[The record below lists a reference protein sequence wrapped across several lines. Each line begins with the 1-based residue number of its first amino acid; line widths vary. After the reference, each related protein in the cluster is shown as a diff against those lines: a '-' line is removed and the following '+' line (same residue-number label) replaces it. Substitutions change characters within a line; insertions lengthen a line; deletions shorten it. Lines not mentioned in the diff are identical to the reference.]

1 MGLKR
6 TLIYLVI
13 ALVVW
18 RAGSPVLRYVFGLL
32 SSGLGA
38 LFGSSGSATAD
49 PTSLR
54 AAIRN
59 VTTDYDQ
66 LSTLVQEFFRQTS
79 QLRQDDT
86 SEALFRD
93 FLGQRA
99 TRSRPSLEQALD
111 WILALYKVVWPVL
124 VVFLVSKL
132 NSGKSRLEDG
142 DMPLEANSQLTS
154 NVRRLPNGDSSPTN
168 RHEKLRSHGATNPSS
183 SRQRHL
189 ATSTS
194 SLS

>member
-66 LSTLVQEFFRQTS
+66 VKPIVGLQTLLETPLSAQWLFSRRCTWRQ
-79 QLRQDDT
+79 
-86 SEALFRD
+86 
-93 FLGQRA
+93 
-99 TRSRPSLEQALD
+99 
-111 WILALYKVVWPVL
+111 
-124 VVFLVSKL
+124 
-132 NSGKSRLEDG
+132 N
-142 DMPLEANSQLTS
+142 QLT
-154 NVRRLPNGDSSPTN
+154 P
-168 RHEKLRSHGATNPSS
+168 
-183 SRQRHL
+183 
-189 ATSTS
+189 
-194 SLS
+194 